1 MDNSE
6 KAWELIEIEAKKKQ
20 ERNPE
25 WRWGQ
30 TLFNVLYMHYPEV
43 ANKIRATKYDCFH
56 VDERVPEFKKR
67 AIELLNN

>member
-6 KAWELIEIEAKKKQ
+6 KAWEKIESEAKRIQQKF
-20 ERNPE
+20 PD

-30 TLFNVLYMHYPEV
+30 TLFNVLYRHYPGI
-43 ANKIRATKYDCFH
+43 ANEIRATEYDCFH

-67 AIELLNN
+67 ALELLNN

>member
-1 MDNSE
+1 MENSE
-6 KAWELIEIEAKKKQ
+6 KTWEKIEDEAKRIQ
-20 ERNPE
+20 EKFPE

-30 TLFNVLYMHYPEV
+30 TIFNVVFMHYPEV

-67 AIELLNN
+67 VIELLNN